1 MDQVPLFL
9 TVFTSQVA
17 SGIYKWCLIV
27 PLSMSR
33 FCSMNGFNLQ
43 GKWKLPIS
51 FQTELQVQFT
61 TEAEGEI
68 TTEAEGESTTPLL
81 NLLGGLASSSK
92 I

>member
-17 SGIYKWCLIV
+17 SEIYKWCLIV

-61 TEAEGEI
+61 TEP
-68 TTEAEGESTTPLL
+68 EGESTTPLL